1 MMICPKCGTK
11 QGDEKLECTHCGVI
25 FAKLMPEDFAPSK
38 YRRGTSELSAKRAKR
53 PVSMIVIILLLL
65 ACIGYYMHSK
75 LEQKRIDNIGPVA
88 ERPMQE
94 STDAATMQRPGFE
107 IQPLARY
114 KIRAKVLSIERY
126 RSGRWAEL
134 SPLDFALGW
143 GPMSDNA
150 ITGQLN
156 INQSNRWYH
165 YSWRDAP
172 PIDPA
177 LIVRNSANTHLVPA
191 DDGIR
196 SSLFKVRK
204 GEIVRLEG
212 YLINVSASDGGSWRS
227 SLTREDSGANSCE
240 LMWVTGVVIE

>member
-1 MMICPKCGTK
+1 MICPKCGTN
-11 QGDEKLECTHCGVI
+11 QEDDKLECTHCGVI
-25 FAKLMPEDFAPSK
+25 FAKLTPEDFNPSK
-38 YRRGTSELSAKRAKR
+38 NRSGTSTISAKRAKK
-53 PVSMIVIILLLL
+53 PLSMIVIILLLVV
-65 ACIGYYMHSK
+65 CISYCMYSK
-75 LEQKRIDNIGPVA
+75 LEQKRVDNIGPVL
-88 ERPMQE
+88 EQPTQE
-94 STDAATMQRPGFE
+94 STDATTMQRPGFE
-107 IQPLARY
+107 IQPVAYY

-134 SPLDFALGW
+134 SPIDFALGW

-150 ITGQLN
+150 ITRQLN
-156 INQSNRWYH
+156 ISQGNRWYH

-191 DDGIR
+191 DDNIK
-196 SSLFKVRK
+196 SSLFKVRR

-212 YLINVSASDGGSWRS
+212 YLINVKDSEGGSWRS

-240 LMWVTGVVIE
+240 LMWVTGVALE

>member
-1 MMICPKCGTK
+1 MICPKCGTK

-25 FAKLMPEDFAPSK
+25 FAKLTPEDFSPSK
-38 YRRGTSELSAKRAKR
+38 FRSDPSTLSAKRAKR
-53 PVSMIVIILLLL
+53 PVSMIVLIVLLLV
-65 ACIGYYMHSK
+65 CIGYCMYHK
-75 LEQKRIDNIGPVA
+75 LEQKRVDNIGPVA
-88 ERPMQE
+88 EQPLQE
-94 STDAATMQRPGFE
+94 STDATAMQKPGFE
-107 IQPLARY
+107 IQPVAHY

-150 ITGQLN
+150 TTGKLN
-156 INQSNRWYH
+156 ISQSNRWYH
-165 YSWRDAP
+165 YSWKDAP

-191 DDGIR
+191 DDNIR

-212 YLINVSASDGGSWRS
+212 YLINVKDSEGGSWRS

-240 LMWVTGVVIE
+240 LMWVTEVALE

>member
-1 MMICPKCGTK
+1 MICPKCGTK
-11 QGDEKLECTHCGVI
+11 QEDEKLECTHCGVI
-25 FAKLMPEDFAPSK
+25 FAKLTQEDFAPSI
-38 YRRGTSELSAKRAKR
+38 YRPGTPTISDKSAKR
-53 PVSMIVIILLLL
+53 PISMIVIILLLL
-65 ACIGYYMHSK
+65 VFIGYYMHNK

-88 ERPMQE
+88 EQPIQE
-94 STDAATMQRPGFE
+94 STDAATVQRPGFE
-107 IQPLARY
+107 IQPVARY

-126 RSGRWAEL
+126 RSGRWSEF

-150 ITGQLN
+150 ITGKLN
-156 INQSNRWYH
+156 ISQGNRWYH
-165 YSWRDAP
+165 YSWKDTP

-191 DDGIR
+191 DDNIK

-212 YLINVSASDGGSWRS
+212 YLINVKDSDGGSWRS

>member
-1 MMICPKCGTK
+1 MICPKCGTN
-11 QGDEKLECTHCGVI
+11 QEDDKLECIHCGVI
-25 FAKLMPEDFAPSK
+25 FAKLTPEDFSPSK
-38 YRRGTSELSAKRAKR
+38 YRPGTSALSTKSAKR
-53 PVSMIVIILLLL
+53 PTSIIVIILLLL
-65 ACIGYYMHSK
+65 VCIGYCMHSK

-88 ERPMQE
+88 EQPIQK
-94 STDAATMQRPGFE
+94 STDATTIQRPGFE
-107 IQPLARY
+107 IQPLAHY

-126 RSGRWAEL
+126 RSGHWAAL
-134 SPLDFALGW
+134 SPVDFALGW

-150 ITGQLN
+150 ITEKLN

-177 LIVRNSANTHLVPA
+177 LIVRNSANTHLAPA
-191 DDGIR
+191 DDSIR

-212 YLINVSASDGGSWRS
+212 YLINVKASDGGSWRS

-240 LMWVTGVVIE
+240 LMWVTGVEIE